1 MVLKIINPFVGN
13 AIASLWDE
21 FIRGINNPPVVLVIS
36 KAALGCGVVVPIPTG
51 CDCTDVER
59 NTNKMANAIKAII
72 SGIKL
77 NLKGIP
83 AEAPSYQPV
92 ARQII
97 RMSLKKMF
105 LLLLRFK

>member
-59 NTNKMANAIKAII
+59 NTNKMANAITLIA
-72 SGIKL
+72 S
-77 NLKGIP
+77 
-83 AEAPSYQPV
+83 
-92 ARQII
+92 
-97 RMSLKKMF
+97 
-105 LLLLRFK
+105 RFRFGFEGSIFKEGF